1 MERGPVALFGAIVAV
16 GLGPAL
22 WVGAQIGQVPVAPP
36 LPSTSVVG
44 GDTAR
49 APGGGAAA
57 VDPVGPGPR
66 EERADTSR
74 PVTGRP
80 SARPAGVVTM
90 TKTKTTTKTTTTTRV
105 PSPAAT
111 SPAATSPAATSPAAT
126 SPATTSPATIPVRP
140 SSPRTTAPSSPDE
153 TGTPTHPELSGSS
166 DIVTTEPS
174 PSRSSVEQSS
184 PSDGPSSAGGVL
196 VDVRRVSP

>member
-57 VDPVGPGPR
+57 VDPVGSGPR
-66 EERADTSR
+66 EDRAGTTR

-80 SARPAGVVTM
+80 SARPAGVVT
-90 TKTKTTTKTTTTTRV
+90 TIKTTTTA
-105 PSPAAT
+105 P
-111 SPAATSPAATSPAAT
+111 SPAAT
-126 SPATTSPATIPVRP
+126 SPATTSPATSSPATTSPATIPGRP
-140 SSPRTTAPSSPDE
+140 STPRTTAPSSPDK
-153 TGTPTHPELSGSS
+153 TGTPTHPEPSGSS
-166 DIVTTEPS
+166 DVVTTEPS